1 MNPETPIPLE
11 TVKATMNAYTDLYNR
26 AEHIARLI
34 GSGSTHVDFGDGYR
48 LEDPRATMTF
58 SWEVD
63 NYDGPADRESMTV
76 PLRYLWANDADIVAE
91 VEQEQRAKE
100 SAERERAVNELLQ
113 QVRAHNHSADY
124 AKKRLAEL
132 GYKEQV

>member
-1 MNPETPIPLE
+1 MNPKTPIPLDA
-11 TVKATMNAYTDLYNR
+11 VKATMSAYSELVNR
-26 AEHIARLI
+26 AEHIAQLV

-63 NYDGPADRESMTV
+63 NYDGPADRESMAV

-91 VEQEQRAKE
+91 VDEKRRLKE
-100 SAERERAVNELLQ
+100 WEERERAINELLQ
-113 QVRAHNHSADY
+113 QVRAHSHSADY
-124 AKKRLAEL
+124 ARRRLTEL
-132 GYKEQV
+132 GYKEQQ